1 MTMSPSPLNGKHI
14 VLGVSGSVAAHKA
27 VDLASKLA
35 QAGALVDAVLTEA
48 AGHFVTPLSFQSV
61 TGLAAYTDS
70 DLWGAQAHVLHIG
83 LARQADLLLI
93 APATAR
99 TIAKLATGSAED
111 LLALTALASS
121 CPLVLAPAMD
131 AGMLDHPAT
140 QENLHVL
147 MRRGATIIGPERGH
161 LASGLIGIGRMTDP
175 AEILGQVRF
184 LLSRDGALRGRK
196 VVVTAGGTQELLDPV
211 RMITNR
217 SSGKQGYA
225 LAQAALDAGADVI
238 LISAPVSLVPPAGA
252 IQLPVLSASEMADA
266 VLQACKEA
274 DLLLMAAAVADY
286 RPAQIET
293 QKIKRGDGVPK
304 LELEPTRDIL
314 QELAD
319 QRRRTGRPLVTIG
332 FAAETEN
339 LIQNAKRKLQQKDL
353 ALIVANDVS
362 SPDSGFASD
371 TNRVTLISR
380 DGLEEVL
387 PVLSKAQVAERIL
400 ERALA
405 LLQ

>member
-1 MTMSPSPLNGKHI
+1 MSPSPLTDKHI

-35 QAGALVDAVLTEA
+35 QAGALVDTVLTEA
-48 AGHFVTPLSFQSV
+48 AIHFVTPLSFQSV
-61 TGLAAYTDS
+61 TGLGAYTDS
-70 DLWGAQAHVLHIG
+70 DLWGAQAHVLHVG

-161 LASGLIGIGRMTDP
+161 LASGLIGMGRMTDP

-184 LLSRDGALRGRK
+184 LLSRDGPLRGRK

-286 RPAQIET
+286 RPAQTET
-293 QKIKRGDGVPK
+293 QKIKREHGVPK

-339 LIQNAKRKLQQKDL
+339 LIPNAKRKLQQKDL

-380 DGLEEVL
+380 EGLEEAL
-387 PVLSKAQVAERIL
+387 PVLSKAEVAERIL
-400 ERALA
+400 ERAMA
-405 LLQ
+405 LLR

>member
-1 MTMSPSPLNGKHI
+1 MTMSPSPLTGKHI

-35 QAGALVDAVLTEA
+35 QAGALVDTVLTEA
-48 AGHFVTPLSFQSV
+48 AIHFVTPLSFQSV
-61 TGLAAYTDS
+61 TGLGAYTDS

-161 LASGLIGIGRMTDP
+161 LASGLIGMGRMTDP

-184 LLSRDGALRGRK
+184 LLSRDGPLRGRK

-252 IQLPVLSASEMADA
+252 IRLPVLSASEMADA

-286 RPAQIET
+286 RPARMET
-293 QKIKRGDGVPK
+293 QKIKRGHGVPK

-339 LIQNAKRKLQQKDL
+339 LIPNAKRKLQQKDL

-380 DGLEEVL
+380 EGLEEAL
-387 PVLSKAQVAERIL
+387 PVLSKAEVAERIL

-405 LLQ
+405 LLP

>member
-1 MTMSPSPLNGKHI
+1 
-14 VLGVSGSVAAHKA
+14 
-27 VDLASKLA
+27 
-35 QAGALVDAVLTEA
+35 
-48 AGHFVTPLSFQSV
+48 
-61 TGLAAYTDS
+61 
-70 DLWGAQAHVLHIG
+70 
-83 LARQADLLLI
+83 
-93 APATAR
+93 
-99 TIAKLATGSAED
+99 
-111 LLALTALASS
+111 
-121 CPLVLAPAMD
+121 
-131 AGMLDHPAT
+131 
-140 QENLHVL
+140 
-147 MRRGATIIGPERGH
+147 
-161 LASGLIGIGRMTDP
+161 
-175 AEILGQVRF
+175 VRF

>member
-1 MTMSPSPLNGKHI
+1 MTPSPLHGKRI
-14 VLGVSGSVAAHKA
+14 VLGVSGSVAAYKA

-35 QAGALVDAVLTEA
+35 QTGALVDAVLTQA
-48 AGHFVTPLSFQSV
+48 ALRFVTSLSFQSV
-61 TGLAAYTDS
+61 TGRACYTDT
-70 DLWGAQAHVLHIG
+70 DLWAGPSQVPHIS

-93 APATAR
+93 APATAH
-99 TIAKLATGSAED
+99 TIAKLAIGSADD
-111 LLALTALASS
+111 LLALIALACG

-131 AGMLDHPAT
+131 GGMFDHPAT
-140 QENLHVL
+140 QENLHIL

-161 LASGLIGIGRMTDP
+161 LASGLTGIGRMTSP

-238 LISAPVSLVPPAGA
+238 LVSAPVALVPPVGA
-252 IQLPVLSASEMADA
+252 IHLPVVSASEMADA
-266 VLQACKEA
+266 VLQACKDA
-274 DLLLMAAAVADY
+274 DILLMAAAVADY
-286 RPAQIET
+286 RPAEFRA
-293 QKIKRGDGVPK
+293 QKMKRGDGVPR

-319 QRRRTGRPLVTIG
+319 QRQRTGRPRVTVG
-332 FAAETEN
+332 FAAET
-339 LIQNAKRKLQQKDL
+339 QDVVPNAKKKLQQKGLD
-353 ALIVANDVS
+353 LIVANDVS
-362 SPDSGFASD
+362 SPDSGFGTE

-380 DGLEEVL
+380 DGPDLDL
-387 PVLSKAQVAERIL
+387 PVMAKAEVAERVIQQ
-400 ERALA
+400 ALA
-405 LLQ
+405 LLR

>member
-1 MTMSPSPLNGKHI
+1 MSPSPLNGKHI

>member
-1 MTMSPSPLNGKHI
+1 MSPSPLTDKHI

-35 QAGALVDAVLTEA
+35 QAGALVDTVLTEA
-48 AGHFVTPLSFQSV
+48 AIHFVTPLSFQSV
-61 TGLAAYTDS
+61 TGLGAYTDS
-70 DLWGAQAHVLHIG
+70 DLWGAQAHVLHVG

-161 LASGLIGIGRMTDP
+161 LASGLIGMGRMTDP

-184 LLSRDGALRGRK
+184 LLSRDGPLRGRK

-286 RPAQIET
+286 RPAQTET
-293 QKIKRGDGVPK
+293 QKIKREHGVPK

-339 LIQNAKRKLQQKDL
+339 LIPNAKRKLQQKDL

-380 DGLEEVL
+380 EGLEEAL
-387 PVLSKAQVAERIL
+387 PVLSKAEVAERIL

-405 LLQ
+405 LLR